1 MNSVQRLLSILFL
14 VCTLMPGSVRAIP
27 ILSLVA
33 PAGPVAVGSTFA
45 LSLRVDDAV
54 DLYAFQL
61 DLRFDPALI
70 SAGAMSEGTL
80 LASIGPTSFMPGMV
94 DNPAGTITFIANSLI
109 GPVPGATGDGTLV
122 EFMFQALNGGAA
134 TFNMEN
140 VLLLDSAFN
149 TITPHPRSRQRG
161 DRRGRRGTGAF
172 DAIADAGMALRRG
185 PARALPNKVP
195 GHSVPALIPGYRSWR
210 RCQDRGT

>member
-122 EFMFQALNGGAA
+122 EFMFQALNGGTA

-149 TITPHPRSRQRG
+149 TITPILVPGSVAIGAAVAVPEPSTLSLMLAWLCAAALLGRYRIRSR
-161 DRRGRRGTGAF
+161 
-172 DAIADAGMALRRG
+172 AILSR
-185 PARALPNKVP
+185 
-195 GHSVPALIPGYRSWR
+195 H
-210 RCQDRGT
+210 